1 MNQETRVVRLDEVR
15 SETERLLRTESARLA
30 AVFAEDRV
38 AAEGVFYNYYVFERP
53 GDAEYLLLRAPVPAS
68 DPRFP
73 SMAAELPSLNWQ
85 EREIQDWFGLEPEGH
100 PNPRRV

>member
-1 MNQETRVVRLDEVR
+1 MQEVQLIRLDEVR
-15 SETERLLRTESARLA
+15 SVTERMRREQSARVA

-53 GDAEYLLLRAPVPAS
+53 GDPEYLLLRAPVPAS

-73 SMAAELPSLNWQ
+73 SMVAELPSLNWQ
-85 EREIQDWFGLEPEGH
+85 EREIQDWFGL
-100 PNPRRV
+100 